1 VALQLPTS
9 GDSSGSLARLT
20 DKFPSDTPLW
30 QVLRRFEDGS
40 AGNASGE
47 ETNHN
52 FTQRATPVTAD
63 GSTSGGGRLNY
74 EMPVVNIMGRELA
87 TFVDLQKSMS
97 QLGFNSGS
105 CLMRL
110 NYRDSGQPMSEAM
123 EQITQYF
130 KSIEP
135 PTAATDTHGA
145 HGRDVGEVQSSL
157 DVDGSKPTDS
167 IAGEEVSKDD
177 HTTEST
183 NAEPD
188 VSIPFA
194 SPNPRDSPMPDFDNS
209 TSTSAP
215 LATTS
220 QTLPDPSASTSNPS
234 ISIFSAPT
242 ATTSHTLAA
251 STTDESDYTPTL
263 DHAHLHQARLAAST
277 RNRKLLSDSEL
288 ATAQQTRTAAL
299 AQVKEVLVRI
309 RFPDQSMAQRS
320 FGQDAVV
327 ADVYAMC
334 REVME
339 SPEAAFELRVPGVSD
354 RNGVG
359 GMVSLKEQDDDG
371 KKKLIAGLGWQGR
384 VLVTVVWGEG
394 VSQEV
399 RDAPSLK
406 KEYRAKAEEIKLP
419 VLQDEEPEKG
429 KAVPEDGVKKDEKPK
444 KSGDKESRMRGL
456 LKGLSKK

>member
-1 VALQLPTS
+1 
-9 GDSSGSLARLT
+9 
-20 DKFPSDTPLW
+20 
-30 QVLRRFEDGS
+30 
-40 AGNASGE
+40 
-47 ETNHN
+47 
-52 FTQRATPVTAD
+52 
-63 GSTSGGGRLNY
+63 
-74 EMPVVNIMGRELA
+74 MGRELA

-145 HGRDVGEVQSSL
+145 HGKDVGEVQSSL
-157 DVDGSKPTDS
+157 DVDSSKGLDS
-167 IAGEEVSKDD
+167 IAGEDVSTND
-177 HTTEST
+177 HTTEAT

-188 VSIPFA
+188 VSVPFA
-194 SPNPRDSPMPDFDNS
+194 SPTTRDSPMPDFDSS

-215 LATTS
+215 PPTTP
-220 QTLPDPSASTSNPS
+220 QPLPDPSSTTSNPS

-242 ATTSHTLAA
+242 LTTSHTLAA
-251 STTDESDYTPTL
+251 STTSESDYTPTI

-288 ATAQQTRTAAL
+288 ATAQQTRKAAL

-327 ADVYAMC
+327 KDVYAMC

-339 SPEAAFELRVPGVSD
+339 SPDAAFELRVPGGSE
-354 RNGVG
+354 RSGGG
-359 GMVSLKEQDDDG
+359 GMGSLKEQEDEG
-371 KKKLIAGLGWQGR
+371 RKRLIAGLGWQGR

-406 KEYRAKAEEIKLP
+406 KEYRAKAEEIKVP
-419 VLQDEEPEKG
+419 MLQDEEPEAG
-429 KAVPEDGVKKDEKPK
+429 KKVPDDGVKKDEKPK
-444 KSGDKESRMRGL
+444 KAGDKESRMRGL